1 MIKTAQD
8 LPPFSYTNTINLPQ
22 LLLGLNCSIA
32 ISTYQA
38 GKMVFISPNDENKLI
53 MLPRTFA
60 KPMGFSVKGK
70 QMVLACKDEVITF
83 ENSPELANT
92 YPSKKNTYDSLF
104 LPRVTFYTGVVDLH
118 DIAFGKDGIWA
129 VNTSFSCLCKLT
141 GMHNFMPV
149 WKPSFI
155 TKLVPEDRCHLNGLV
170 LIDGKPKYVTA
181 LGSNNLKKAWKDN
194 IVEGGILMDVE
205 TNQIILNNLAMPHSP
220 TMYKGELYLLLS
232 ASGDFVKIN
241 TYNGTFETIAALGG
255 FCRGLD
261 FYGDYAFI
269 GMSKPR
275 KSSKTFAKLPFANK
289 PLDPGV
295 KIIHMPTRKLVAE
308 IRYQS
313 TVEEIYEVKILPET
327 IRPNILNTIDPKHKN
342 SLSVPGETFW
352 SNTQDPKVKS

>member
-1 MIKTAQD
+1 
-8 LPPFSYTNTINLPQ
+8 
-22 LLLGLNCSIA
+22 
-32 ISTYQA
+32 
-38 GKMVFISPNDENKLI
+38 
-53 MLPRTFA
+53 
-60 KPMGFSVKGK
+60 
-70 QMVLACKDEVITF
+70 
-83 ENSPELANT
+83 
-92 YPSKKNTYDSLF
+92 
-104 LPRVTFYTGVVDLH
+104 
-118 DIAFGKDGIWA
+118 
-129 VNTSFSCLCKLT
+129 
-141 GMHNFMPV
+141 
-149 WKPSFI
+149 
-155 TKLVPEDRCHLNGLV
+155 
-170 LIDGKPKYVTA
+170 
-181 LGSNNLKKAWKDN
+181 
-194 IVEGGILMDVE
+194 
-205 TNQIILNNLAMPHSP
+205 
-220 TMYKGELYLLLS
+220 
-232 ASGDFVKIN
+232 FVKIN

-261 FYGDYAFI
+261 FCGDYAFI